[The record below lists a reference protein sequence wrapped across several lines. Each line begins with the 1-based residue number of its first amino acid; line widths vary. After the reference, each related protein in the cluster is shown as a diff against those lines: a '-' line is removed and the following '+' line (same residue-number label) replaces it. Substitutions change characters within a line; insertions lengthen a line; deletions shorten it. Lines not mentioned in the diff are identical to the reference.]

1 MFEIVLSLP
10 FQLEATP
17 ENPMPIPTCFY
28 KAVQIYAL
36 PFIGVH
42 MFIRLY
48 DEDEEVTHRKVVD
61 GVFWHESEDR
71 YHVRLQTHI
80 SLSENRSDEE
90 LMLRKAGWSKEI
102 PPPMWF

>member
-1 MFEIVLSLP
+1 MFEIVLILP

-28 KAVQIYAL
+28 KAVQIHAL

-48 DEDEEVTHRKVVD
+48 DEDEDVTHRKIVD
-61 GVFWHESEDR
+61 AVFWHESEDR
-71 YHVRLQTHI
+71 YHVRLQTHV
-80 SLSENRSDEE
+80 SLSENQGDEE
-90 LMLRKAGWSKEI
+90 FMLDKAGWSKEI